1 MTYASRHKHKGSPL
15 GGEAWGGLNDPTRAA
30 VVGDILPVGREVV
43 EADGDP
49 EFSELRHDS
58 TRERSVVVA
67 DGPHDG
73 LIEAPSAEKSTKEN
87 QDTELPAAARSNDS
101 LRDEPA
107 PRSRNRISD
116 SSDAMVEQA
125 VPQRA
130 RSDDAPRS
138 SATPRKR
145 TDLRVSHED
154 GGGGSSG
161 SSPTKQRSRVGFSRR
176 ARGVKNSGFDSLVVP
191 DESILD
197 YLVSTVARWLERL
210 RDSLL
215 RRVTPP
221 RNQPKPAQRGD
232 GKTDDNSLLV
242 GGATG
247 TLRSASGRKN
257 QSRERSARRS
267 Q

>member
-15 GGEAWGGLNDPTRAA
+15 G
-30 VVGDILPVGREVV
+30 V
-43 EADGDP
+43 EADGDS
-49 EFSELRHDS
+49 EFSKLRQDS

-87 QDTELPAAARSNDS
+87 QDTELPAAACSNDS
-101 LRDEPA
+101 LRDESA
-107 PRSRNRISD
+107 HSSGDRISD
-116 SSDAMVEQA
+116 PSDAMVEQA

-145 TDLRVSHED
+145 TDLRVSHEN

-161 SSPTKQRSRVGFSRR
+161 LSPTRQRSRIGFSRR
-176 ARGVKNSGFDSLVVP
+176 ARVVKNSSFDSLVVP

-210 RDSLL
+210 RDSLI
-215 RRVTPP
+215 RRLTPQ
-221 RNQPKPAQRGD
+221 RNQQKPAQRRD
-232 GKTDDNSLLV
+232 GKADDNSGLVVEATENLLS
-242 GGATG
+242 G
-247 TLRSASGRKN
+247 TGRKK
-257 QSRERSARRS
+257 QPRKRYSRGS
-267 Q
+267 QC